1 MRAAL
6 QFLTIL
12 PVRAP
17 DAPPGCASAWFP
29 LVGALLGAGAA
40 AALQLPLGPIL
51 ALALLAV
58 LTGGLHEDGLADVCD
73 ALRAHRTRERMLA
86 ILDDSRIGS
95 HGALGLVLAT
105 LIRWQALAQMEGE
118 PWLRLPAAIGISRA
132 CIVLLAGISRPA
144 GDGLG
149 AAFLK
154 TLPRA
159 HVWLAGAQ
167 MLLLAALAGWPAAA
181 LLIAGNVAA
190 IVALRAW
197 FQARL
202 GGVTGDCLG
211 FGCQLSEAVSLTIL
225 TRV

>member
-1 MRAAL
+1 MRGAI

-12 PVRAP
+12 PVRAAGGP
-17 DAPPGCASAWFP
+17 LGRSAAWFP
-29 LVGALLGAGAA
+29 LVGALLGLAAA
-40 AALQLPLGPIL
+40 AALRLPFGPIL
-51 ALALLAV
+51 ALALLAI

-73 ALRAHRTRERMLA
+73 ALRAHRSRERMLA

-95 HGALGLVLAT
+95 HGALGLILAT
-105 LIRWQALAQMEGE
+105 LLRWQALAQLGGD

-132 CIVLLAGISRPA
+132 CIVLLAGSSRPA

-149 AAFLK
+149 AAFV
-154 TLPRA
+154 TSIPRA

-167 MLLLAALAGWPAAA
+167 LLLLAALAGWPAAA
-181 LLIAGNVAA
+181 LLTAANLAA
-190 IVALRAW
+190 IAAERAW
-197 FQARL
+197 FRARL

-211 FGCQLSEAVSLTIL
+211 FGCQLSEALSLTIL